1 MLHII
6 YISLYNKISKRRNS
20 PKITEKKLFIWFEKK
35 EEKRKENLCKLKCI
49 KKFKSWI
56 LLYNHVIQIKMKLN
70 WFSSI
75 FGIYI
80 WISMKVFFSCAQEF
94 INQKPH

>member
-35 EEKRKENLCKLKCI
+35 RREKKREFMQTQMHKKNLNLEFYYI
-49 KKFKSWI
+49 IMLFK
-56 LLYNHVIQIKMKLN
+56 
-70 WFSSI
+70 
-75 FGIYI
+75 
-80 WISMKVFFSCAQEF
+80 
-94 INQKPH
+94 